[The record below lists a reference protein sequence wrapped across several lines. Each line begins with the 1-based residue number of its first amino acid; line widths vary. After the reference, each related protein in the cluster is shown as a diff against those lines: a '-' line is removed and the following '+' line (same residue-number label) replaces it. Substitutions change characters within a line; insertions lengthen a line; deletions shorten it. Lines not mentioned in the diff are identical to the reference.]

1 MYDNKIINDEITI
14 YPNPVNSILKIDGEF
29 TNAKIYDLKGKLIME
44 SSESVIDVSQLP
56 KSIYIIKVIANEE
69 SVVKTLKLIKE

>member
-1 MYDNKIINDEITI
+1 MQK
-14 YPNPVNSILKIDGEF
+14 F
-29 TNAKIYDLKGKLIME
+29 MKGKLIME

-56 KSIYIIKVIANEE
+56 QSIYIIKVIANEE

>member
-1 MYDNKIINDEITI
+1 
-14 YPNPVNSILKIDGEF
+14 VNSILKIDGEF

-56 KSIYIIKVIANEE
+56 QSIYIIKVIDNEE